1 MARSRVVE
9 PRSITDA
16 WDQSL
21 FQQAVKK
28 VKTKQ
33 QVLTQA
39 ASEVVMKAQSSPL
52 LPVTNNL
59 KLLAPLAGVFTA
71 LLLTTG
77 WQVAASGWQLPLIN
91 KGYEQLGAVG
101 QMSFSQIPVVAT
113 SVLGAVSATGDN
125 VSTTFKFSLT
135 SLQSGVKQLLVNLQ
149 AAGNSLWTVINRI
162 VVTISDFL
170 DRSMDEFYV
179 NLLSGIGFMSDRI
192 EVVVDGWLTPMS
204 LEARQSVR
212 EVASV
217 ATVMN
222 EGWIV
227 ARENLAWGFEQLIK
241 WGQGVV
247 NNWNSFWSGLMSKFN
262 RPKMPA
268 ILPLGSDNETQKDIK
283 EIKQDVKSVLRL
295 LNRQPVSSN
304 GSSGLIVAPST
315 GSLSGD
321 AALKADIASRF
332 SDPVEVKVDGSGK
345 AGVITPV
352 FTTSGEG
359 DYLFLLTPIKQ

>member
-16 WDQSL
+16 WDQTL

-33 QVLTQA
+33 QSLTQA
-39 ASEVVMKAQSSPL
+39 ASEAVIKAQTSPL

-77 WQVAASGWQLPLIN
+77 WQAAASDWHLPLLN

-101 QMSFSQIPVVAT
+101 QMSVSQIPVITT
-113 SVLGAVSATGDN
+113 SVMGAVSATGDN
-125 VSTTFKFSLT
+125 VSTTFKLSLT
-135 SLQSGVKQLLVNLQ
+135 SLQNGVKQLLINLQ
-149 AAGNSLWTVINRI
+149 SAGNSLWQVFTKVVI
-162 VVTISDFL
+162 TIRDFL

-212 EVASV
+212 QVASA

-227 ARENLAWGFEQLIK
+227 ARENLAWGWEQLMK
-241 WGQGVV
+241 WGQGVID
-247 NNWNSFWSGLMSKFN
+247 NWNSFWSGLMAKFE
-262 RPKMPA
+262 RPKIPA
-268 ILPLGSDNETQKDIK
+268 ILPLGNDQETQNDIK

-295 LNRQPVSSN
+295 LNRQQVTNN
-304 GSSGLIVAPST
+304 GSQGLIVVPSSGT
-315 GSLSGD
+315 VSGD
-321 AALKADIASRF
+321 ATLKADIASRF
-332 SDPVEVKVDGSGK
+332 SDPVEVKLDGSGK

-352 FTTSGEG
+352 FSTSGEG
-359 DYLFLLTPIKQ
+359 DYLFLLTPVKQ